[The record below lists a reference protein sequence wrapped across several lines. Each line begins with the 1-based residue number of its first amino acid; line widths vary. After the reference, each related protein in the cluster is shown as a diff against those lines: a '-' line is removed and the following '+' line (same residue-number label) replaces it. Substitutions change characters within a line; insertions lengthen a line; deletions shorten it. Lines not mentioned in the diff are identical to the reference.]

1 VRPALPSTSGCAW
14 MMKGIFGGELMVGRI
29 FFLFALAALL
39 IGCQTEAQAPMTASG
54 RPEVTIK
61 APTAAIKARLLSLAM
76 DRRFNV
82 TKDTE
87 YLLQIEKPTDN
98 FGAAIL
104 LGSKYDSVPAER
116 IVFTFAP
123 LGDSVRVVA
132 ASMFVT
138 NPGSS
143 FEQLTPVNAGEGIN
157 QTQAA
162 LQEIKQSL
170 EAPAIPPQAAAPP
183 LKRGKPKAP
192 MALSSGST

>member
-1 VRPALPSTSGCAW
+1 MRVLGIVALCAVL
-14 MMKGIFGGELMVGRI
+14 G
-29 FFLFALAALL
+29 
-39 IGCQTEAQAPMTASG
+39 GCQTDVQAPITASG
-54 RPEVTIK
+54 KPEVTIK
-61 APTAAIKARLLSLAM
+61 APIAAIKARLLSLAM

-87 YLLQIEKPTDN
+87 YLLQIEKPSDN
-98 FGAAIL
+98 LGAAIL

-138 NPGSS
+138 NPGSA
-143 FEQLTPVNAGEGIN
+143 FEQITPVNAGEGIN

-170 EAPAIPPQAAAPP
+170 EVTTTAPP
-183 LKRGKPKAP
+183 PPAPLPKHVKPKATP
-192 MALSSGST
+192 AT